1 MNLKEKKIY
10 FVISPHI
17 NYYHSYRG
25 DSRGITGFGKDLKQ
39 MKAIVDK
46 LDEIEDM
53 GYSFGN
59 MRVTWDYADTFWS
72 IQLQKE
78 YQQEVLERVIE
89 RCKKGKDEVLIG
101 SWSNVAQPI
110 LNTEEFIKQHQ
121 WYLENSMGIGLKQL
135 FSGRIA
141 PYARTQEC
149 MFTQGMI
156 ELYNKLDVKGI
167 CLYYSMY
174 PFDTLR
180 AFLNPRLD
188 PKQRYGLIKLNSSIS
203 DASTIL
209 IPTYGFGDVIDFFS
223 IKRWFKIIRKM
234 QEEEKIKEH
243 ALLFFNY
250 DMDYNDWIGHKFP
263 KFIQWL
269 PKTRGLNE
277 FAEAVDELEYVEF
290 ANLIDIIPKLKCHGE
305 RTLYPDVAD
314 GNWNGFYNWAQ
325 KYDNTKFWTVAQRA
339 RWLKCISDKL
349 QSQNLVNDNDS
360 KIKNAIRDDSE
371 VQETYLRNK
380 LLFASTTNFGMS
392 MPFQHP
398 HRIKTAMRYGLKAYE
413 AAQYAALISINEM
426 LKTYYNH
433 VNSTEY
439 FLILNPIVNRGIS
452 INEKAGV
459 EFPLFIKTRIPKDLS
474 NKVREENKKLILVA
488 NDSKNNKLIFNLY
501 QETLDSDL
509 ILEGFVNIDS
519 FEEDN
524 FLSLTLSLSY
534 LPISLE
540 SDKIRLIANKT
551 ILKNETISIEFNQNG
566 KINSFKYDG
575 EIIGCPRFLE
585 SSITFGKSGK
595 EKIFNSKTDT
605 IKILRDGTDGF
616 SASLEILS
624 KFEIIKG
631 AFIHCKK
638 VLTLYSNIPILFVN
652 VSMNLCD
659 IIGESCSVDGT
670 SYVREIYDKR
680 WQEII
685 PCEIRPNLI
694 GKERALRIW
703 KKNFFGYVSYFDLDM
718 KEVDSRNADIDCL
731 VANISDGWMAI
742 SDLNRGI
749 LVGFNS
755 LKSANFAFSPIKIR
769 DKGFKDVEEIGQ
781 QVRINPFGTYYGNLL
796 RYWTE
801 GSGHAEKVTTKIF
814 LGTNHSTA
822 PTFSGKE
829 IQFDLIIAPYNGD
842 EPPLPIQSFAD
853 HISLPPLIII
863 GNKEN
868 PDLINNYSIYGEI
881 AENLKREYDI
891 EKLMNMN
898 YLEWVREINKDYDP
912 NHPEE
917 IKTKSM
923 ISRLGFSTLL
933 RMLIDG
939 IRGR

>member
-10 FVISPHI
+10 FIISPHI

-39 MKAIVDK
+39 MRAIVEK

-53 GYSFGN
+53 GYSFGD

-78 YQQEVLERVIE
+78 YQREILDRVIE

-101 SWSNVAQPI
+101 SWGNVAQPI
-110 LNTEEFIKQHQ
+110 LDTEEFIKQHQ
-121 WYLENSMGIGLKQL
+121 WYLENSMGIGLNQL

-141 PYARTQEC
+141 PYVRTQEC

-180 AFLNPRLD
+180 PFLYPRLE
-188 PKQRYGLIKLNSSIS
+188 PNQRYGLIKLNSSIS
-203 DASTIL
+203 KASTIL

-234 QEEEKIKEH
+234 QEQDKINEH

-250 DMDYNDWIGHKFP
+250 DMDYNDWIGHKLP
-263 KFIQWL
+263 KFIQWM

-277 FAEAVDELEYVEF
+277 FAEVVDELEYVEF
-290 ANLIDIIPKLKCHGE
+290 ANLIDLIPKLNCNGE

-339 RWLKCISDKL
+339 RWLKCISDTLK
-349 QSQNLVNDNDS
+349 SQNLGDDQDL
-360 KIKNAIRDDSE
+360 KIKNILRGENDK
-371 VQETYLRNK
+371 QETYLRNK

-398 HRIKTAMRYGLKAYE
+398 HRTKTAMRYGLKAFE
-413 AAQYAALISINEM
+413 AAHKAALISIDEM

-433 VNSTEY
+433 INSLDY
-439 FLILNPIVNRGIS
+439 FLFLNPIINRGIS
-452 INEKAGV
+452 KSEKV
-459 EFPLFIKTRIPKDLS
+459 KVKFPLFIKTRVPRDLS
-474 NKVREENKKLILVA
+474 NSVVEDNKNLILSS
-488 NDSKNNKLIFNLY
+488 NDSNNNEIRFKLY
-501 QETLDSDL
+501 QDIFASDL
-509 ILEGFVNIDS
+509 TLEGFINV
-519 FEEDN
+519 DN
-524 FLSLTLSLSY
+524 FKEKDFLSLKLSLSNS
-534 LPISLE
+534 PISVE
-540 SDKIRLIANKT
+540 PEKSRLIANKA
-551 ILKNETISIEFNQNG
+551 ILKNEMISIEFDQNG
-566 KINSFKYDG
+566 KMNNFKYDD
-575 EIIGCPRFLE
+575 EIIGCSRFLE
-585 SSITFGKSGK
+585 SSITFGKLGN
-595 EKIFNSKTDT
+595 KINSKID
-605 IKILRDGTDGF
+605 IINILRDGSDGF

-631 AFIHCKK
+631 EYINCKK
-638 VLTLYSNIPILFVN
+638 VLTLYSNIPVLFVN

-659 IIGESCSVDGT
+659 IKGESCSVDGT
-670 SYVREIYDKR
+670 SYVRESYDKR
-680 WQEII
+680 WQEIS

-694 GKERALRIW
+694 GNGRALRIW
-703 KKNFFGYVSYFDLDM
+703 KKNFFGHVSYFDLDM
-718 KEVDSRNADIDCL
+718 KKVDSRNADIDCL

-769 DKGFKDVEEIGQ
+769 DKGFGDSKKKGQ
-781 QVRINPFGTYYGNLL
+781 QVRINPFGTYYGKLL

-801 GSGHAEKVTTKIF
+801 GSGHAEKITKKVF
-814 LGTNHSTA
+814 LGTDHSTA
-822 PTFSGKE
+822 PTFSNKE
-829 IQFDLIIAPYNGD
+829 INFELIIIPYNGD
-842 EPPLPIQSFAD
+842 KPPLPIQSFAD

-863 GNKEN
+863 GNKDN
-868 PDLINNYSIYGEI
+868 PELINNYSKYGKI
-881 AENLKREYDI
+881 AEKLKIEYDI

-898 YLEWVREINKDYDP
+898 YMEWVREINKDFDP
-912 NHPEE
+912 NHPEK
-917 IKTKSM
+917 IPTKSM
-923 ISRLGFSTLL
+923 VSRLGVLTLL
-933 RMLIDG
+933 KMLIDG